1 MQGKTMSV
9 AAGGGRCGRGGRGGD
24 ITPKAQRWGEAGGLL
39 AGCAI
44 SLASCPLAARLLCP
58 ARLHRRDLN
67 WPRRLHLTPLP
78 ACSAHVYASQIP
90 PGHGQTGRQA
100 VVQRSAAPLH
110 LTKAIW
116 HEAPFGSSS
125 AAAAFPL
132 NCSNQVEGGGKTE
145 GSEAPEGTVP
155 RGHYPPVGAA
165 VRAVVRRERDVTGRL
180 EDE

>member
-1 MQGKTMSV
+1 MGTSGLKPRD
-9 AAGGGRCGRGGRGGD
+9 GGPR
-24 ITPKAQRWGEAGGLL
+24 GGLL
-39 AGCAI
+39 TGCAI

-58 ARLHRRDLN
+58 ARLLRWDLN

-100 VVQRSAAPLH
+100 VALAAPLH

-116 HEAPFGSSS
+116 HEASFGSS
-125 AAAAFPL
+125 AAAATVLPL

-165 VRAVVRRERDVTGRL
+165 VRVVVRRERDVTARL